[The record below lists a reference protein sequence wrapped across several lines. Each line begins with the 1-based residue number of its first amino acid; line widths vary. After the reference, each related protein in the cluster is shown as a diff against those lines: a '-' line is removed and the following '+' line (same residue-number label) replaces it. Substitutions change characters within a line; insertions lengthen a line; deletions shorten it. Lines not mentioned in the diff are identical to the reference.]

1 MVNMYELMKNV
12 ILSKRQSVDE
22 LTRRVNVFY
31 AQGKLTDEEKA
42 ELDRMVFENQTV
54 DAEKGELEAL
64 YRTLVEKYNA
74 LEARVRALEGG
85 ESGAEG
91 GYPAWKAW
99 DGVSTDYQ
107 PGAIVTHNG
116 KTWLNV
122 LEGMQ
127 NVWEPGV
134 ADERYWQEYNA

>member
-1 MVNMYELMKNV
+1 MYEIMRNV
-12 ILSKRQSVDE
+12 ILSRTLPVDE
-22 LTRRVNVFY
+22 LQRRIDTFY
-31 AQGKLTDEEKA
+31 AEGKLTEAEKR
-42 ELDRMVFENQTV
+42 ELEQLVFDNQTV
-54 DAEKGELEAL
+54 DAEKA
-64 YRTLVEKYNA
+64 A
-74 LEARVRALEGG
+74 LEKRVDDLAAKLTALEERVTALEGVEPG
-85 ESGAEG
+85 E
-91 GYPAWKAW
+91 YPAWKAW

-134 ADERYWQEYNA
+134 ADERYWVEYTE

>member
-1 MVNMYELMKNV
+1 MYEIMRNV
-12 ILSKRQSVDE
+12 ILSRTLPVDE
-22 LTRRVNVFY
+22 LQRRIDTFY
-31 AQGKLTDEEKA
+31 AEGKLTEAEKR
-42 ELDRMVFENQTV
+42 ELEQLVFDNQTV
-54 DAEKGELEAL
+54 DAEKAALEKRVDDLAAKL
-64 YRTLVEKYNA
+64 TA
-74 LEARVRALEGG
+74 LEARVTALEGG
-85 ESGAEG
+85 ETGE
-91 GYPAWKAW
+91 YPAWKAW

-134 ADERYWQEYNA
+134 ADDRYWVEYTG

>member
-1 MVNMYELMKNV
+1 MYEIMRNV
-12 ILSKRQSVDE
+12 ILSQTLPVEE
-22 LTRRVNVFY
+22 LHRRIDTFY
-31 AQGKLTDEEKA
+31 AEGKLTETEKR
-42 ELDRMVFENQTV
+42 ELEQMVFDNQTV
-54 DAEKGELEAL
+54 DAEKA
-64 YRTLVEKYNA
+64 A
-74 LEARVRALEGG
+74 LEKRVDELAAKLTALDQRVTTLEGG
-85 ESGAEG
+85 DTGA
-91 GYPAWKAW
+91 YPAWKPW

-134 ADERYWQEYNA
+134 ADDRYWVQHIV